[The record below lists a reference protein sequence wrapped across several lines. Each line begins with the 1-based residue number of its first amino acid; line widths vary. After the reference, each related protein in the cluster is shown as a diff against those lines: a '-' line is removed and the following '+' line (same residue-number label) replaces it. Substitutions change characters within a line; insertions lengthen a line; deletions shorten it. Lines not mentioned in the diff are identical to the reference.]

1 MQYLVQLRLGAGVYV
16 VRAVVPPLLVS
27 DALIFGLLIRMAE

>member
-16 VRAVVPPLLVS
+16 VRAVVHRCCVGRF
-27 DALIFGLLIRMAE
+27 IFGLLIRMAE